1 MEIYSPRTELPS
13 VISTNFWCSTP
24 RSCCYI
30 SSHNSYY
37 HLNTNLDCSKDIE
50 MHGWKARCD
59 LSKTERKLDKI
70 CPKGLNG
77 EDWRKGARAVSKKD
91 AGVGKMGKLHD
102 EVAETPLRTM
112 RIAHNKIILYI
123 TSLHRTARPDL
134 KLSVYNSFSDLH
146 LPQNPSQFDLYLIS
160 LMASSSHL
168 KFFFK

>member
-13 VISTNFWCSTP
+13 VISTNFLCSTP

-37 HLNTNLDCSKDIE
+37 HLNTNLDCLKDIE

-77 EDWRKGARAVSKKD
+77 EDWRKGAQTEGKGHGLFLKRMQVLSKWVSS
-91 AGVGKMGKLHD
+91 MTRWFRLPYELWELH
-102 EVAETPLRTM
+102 
-112 RIAHNKIILYI
+112 I
-123 TSLHRTARPDL
+123 T
-134 KLSVYNSFSDLH
+134 K
-146 LPQNPSQFDLYLIS
+146 
-160 LMASSSHL
+160 SSCT
-168 KFFFK
+168 